1 MLHKI
6 HVSMNID
13 PVNRT
18 SLDISI
24 FRMYQETFK
33 NKCFIYRYTI
43 ILGTKP
49 ICSYRNVN
57 MHINKIALNY
67 ALGFCDRQSM
77 KIR

>member
-33 NKCFIYRYTI
+33 NKCFIYRYTN
-43 ILGTKP
+43 L
-49 ICSYRNVN
+49 
-57 MHINKIALNY
+57 
-67 ALGFCDRQSM
+67 
-77 KIR
+77 